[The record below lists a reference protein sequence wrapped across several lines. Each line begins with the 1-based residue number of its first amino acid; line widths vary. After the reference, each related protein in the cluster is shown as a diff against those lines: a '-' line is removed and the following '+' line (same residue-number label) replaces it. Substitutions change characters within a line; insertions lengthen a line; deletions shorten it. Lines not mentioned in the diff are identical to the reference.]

1 MVSRRPIAVLAQQW
15 PAAKMLSSIPY
26 RLEDLNFDGTV
37 LRVHVNYHAQQD
49 PKVVFEVLARLSQ
62 AGF

>member
-1 MVSRRPIAVLAQQW
+1 
-15 PAAKMLSSIPY
+15 MLSSIPY